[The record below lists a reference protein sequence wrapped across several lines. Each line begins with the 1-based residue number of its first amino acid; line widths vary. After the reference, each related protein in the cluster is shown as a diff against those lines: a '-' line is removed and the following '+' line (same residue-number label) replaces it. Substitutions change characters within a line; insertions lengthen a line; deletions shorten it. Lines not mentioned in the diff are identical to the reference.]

1 VLALVGRHH
10 GQKELY
16 VALKLSI
23 AGVISTEKR
32 KQFKQQQRAYHAA
45 KLVESYAELAAID
58 AAERNVV
65 EVGESRSSKRRRS

>member
-1 VLALVGRHH
+1 
-10 GQKELY
+10 
-16 VALKLSI
+16 
-23 AGVISTEKR
+23 VISTEKR